1 MWSLRLMLVPVLCL
15 APIGCVETPAEKAM
29 TQHDPKVHLGR
40 GGPRNGYDW
49 VVYPSVL
56 AKWISETPEIAKGT
70 PADEAMGRLG
80 EPDMEYEN
88 APGIFPWD
96 PPGDRIVVYYVAM
109 NRTIKTL
116 PLSAAQY
123 IESIELVF
131 GNDNHY
137 KGYWVDNPLHPF
149 RLDAPPDRDLAS
161 LIRKGPAASTLPVV
175 SQPAP

>member
-1 MWSLRLMLVPVLCL
+1 MANSSQLSLPKISAPAASRRATAVQSYGGIKVSRTFEPAVVRTPPV
-15 APIGCVETPAEKAM
+15 TM
-29 TQHDPKVHLGR
+29 TSL
-40 GGPRNGYDW
+40 
-49 VVYPSVL
+49 
-56 AKWISETPEIAKGT
+56 IAKGT